1 MKKQFLSEVFR
12 IKEIMGLLVEG
23 GPLISKFNFDNI
35 IRRDLDDDVKVKS
48 YNFNSGQRKLETL
61 ADLEAELS
69 YINRK
74 DFANVTAD
82 EKAFLKDFNSK
93 ILNFDDVVNL
103 AELLKNDFA
112 SIKGDDL
119 AKAKFLNEMSNVLDE
134 SQFQNFKN
142 LITPNKFETLPAS
155 ELKKLWTNK
164 EVTLKTTT
172 PTPDD
177 VKLLE
182 TLVDRGVIT
191 PKDYQLLIKSTPG
204 FSQAY
209 KIYDKYLKFN
219 EDLKTTKGTTTTW
232 EQYLKKCFEKDPELS
247 GNAGVFARKMA
258 QPWFNFAKGA
268 TGDYKSM
275 TKGLLGI
282 FTEVTFIGSIIGGG
296 VLAVMKLILFL
307 TDTVGEEVDT
317 AVDWLENYTKTSD
330 EVLRDRWTKYWSY
343 KDPKVLL
350 SNNTKQSVYTDGRNS
365 NIKPKNAPAY
375 TRLGK
380 TNNLKLEFKM
390 NIGGTET
397 DTIQFK
403 LSKSYVLGGNET
415 FSPDVISLPSQA
427 PVTTK
432 YVDSLE
438 DKGTEKG
445 FKSYVTTELKGDGK
459 IATYASETELYKFNN
474 KDYTFKDGTFK
485 EQVD

>member
-1 MKKQFLSEVFR
+1 
-12 IKEIMGLLVEG
+12 MGLLVEG
-23 GPLISKFNFDNI
+23 RPLINKFDFGNI
-35 IRRDLDDDVKVKS
+35 IKRDLDDDVKVKS
-48 YNFNSGQRKLETL
+48 YDFNSGQRKLETL

-103 AELLKNDFA
+103 AELLKNDFE

-119 AKAKFLNEMSNVLDE
+119 AKAKFLNEMSDVLDE

-142 LITPNKFETLPAS
+142 LITPNKFETLPSS
-155 ELKKLWTNK
+155 ELKKLWINK
-164 EVTLKTTT
+164 QETLKTTT

-177 VKLLE
+177 IKLLE
-182 TLVDRGVIT
+182 TLADRGVIT
-191 PKDYQLLIKSTPG
+191 PKDFQLLIKSTPG
-204 FSQAY
+204 FSEAY

-219 EDLKTTKGTTTTW
+219 EDLKTTKGTTITW
-232 EQYLKKCFEKDPELS
+232 EQYLTKCFEKDPKLK
-247 GNAGVFARKMA
+247 GDAGVFARKMA

-268 TGDYKSM
+268 TGDYKSLA
-275 TKGLLGI
+275 KGALGI
-282 FTEVTFIGSIIGGG
+282 FTEVAFIGSIIGGG
-296 VLAVMKLILFL
+296 MWGVMKLILLL
-307 TDTVGEEVDT
+307 TGEVGEKTDS
-317 AVDWLENYTKTSD
+317 AVSWLENYTSTSD
-330 EVLRDRWTKYWSY
+330 KVLQERWTKYWSY
-343 KDPKVLL
+343 NDPQVLL
-350 SNNTKQSVYTDGRNS
+350 SNNTKESVYTDGRNS
-365 NIKPKNAPAY
+365 NIKQGNAPAY

-380 TNNLKLEFKM
+380 TNNLKLEINM

-397 DTIQFK
+397 DTVQFK
-403 LSKSYVLGGNET
+403 LSKLYVLGGNET

-427 PVTTK
+427 PVNTK
-432 YVDSLE
+432 YIDQLE

-445 FKSYVTTELKGDGK
+445 FKSYVTTELRGDGK
-459 IATYASETELYKFNN
+459 IAKYDSVSGFYKFDN
-474 KDYTFKDGTFK
+474 KDYTFNKGTFE